1 MTEDVA
7 CEYRFGRFIVQPR
20 ERRLLADG
28 APVTA
33 GPRAFDVLLAL
44 VERAGALVAKEELLE
59 RVWPGLVV
67 EENNLQVQVSTL
79 RKLIGPG
86 TIATI
91 PGYGYRFAAGV
102 ERVPVATAAGSRARK
117 HNLPQPLTSFI
128 GHEGDLAEYAEAL
141 ERTRLLTLTAIG
153 GCGKTRLGIEL
164 ARMMLPSFLDGVWFV
179 DLAPVADGERV
190 ATAVAAV
197 LGVREEAERPI
208 EETLTRHLED
218 KHLLLVLDNCEHV
231 IAACAG
237 LVQRWLTSA
246 SRVRMLATSREGLG
260 IAGERVAAVRPLAT
274 PGASLRDPAAI
285 AVFESV
291 RLFADRARQ
300 VAPDFA
306 LTAANAPAIAEVCRR
321 LDGIP
326 LALELAAA
334 RVKMLSIEQIREKL
348 DDRFRL
354 LTGNSRSIARHQ
366 TLLHTLQWS
375 HAQLGHQEQRLLR
388 QLSVFTGGW
397 SLREAAAVA
406 GSGGDEMA
414 VLDGLER
421 LVDKSLVLVR
431 RDALDEPR
439 YHMLETVRQFAQ
451 DRLNEAGEG
460 EAARNRHL
468 ECFVALAQRADAKL
482 RGEEQGE
489 WLARF
494 GVERENFMAA
504 HAWCDRA
511 PDSGEAG
518 LILVSAL
525 NDLFLH
531 SGLFALGYRVTV
543 EALQRP
549 GAQRHSLARCRA
561 LWAAG
566 ALGYFMGRYEDARSR
581 VETSLAVA
589 RDIGDKARAAEAL
602 RLLGY
607 LEVAL
612 SDRAAAREH
621 LQDAL
626 AQSRETADEARI
638 SKALSALAEL
648 HRAEGRLDEAEAL
661 YAETLALNRPR
672 ADFAIVAV
680 SLVNLAAI
688 AINRGEVERASTML
702 REGIA
707 IAEDIG
713 SKRVG
718 VVQVQCAVG
727 LASVLGEWE
736 RAARLHGAAEAQ
748 SEQMGYYLEP
758 AERAYLG
765 PLIARTRDALG
776 EARFATAEACG
787 RSLSYEEA
795 ISQARELVE
804 KPAGSAP
811 KSRSSTR
818 SCS

>member
-1 MTEDVA
+1 MTEDTA
-7 CEYRFGRFIVQPR
+7 SEYRFGRFVVQPR
-20 ERRLLADG
+20 ERRLLVDG
-28 APVTA
+28 EPVTA

-44 VERAGALVAKEELLE
+44 LERAGALVAKPELLE

-79 RKLIGPG
+79 RKLLGPG

-91 PGYGYRFAAGV
+91 PGHGYRFTARIEV
-102 ERVPVATAAGSRARK
+102 VAKPPSTRARV
-117 HNLPQPLTSFI
+117 HNLPQPLTSFV
-128 GHEGDLAEYAEAL
+128 GHEGDLAEYAQLL
-141 ERTRLLTLTAIG
+141 EQTRLLTLTGVG
-153 GCGKTRLGIEL
+153 GCGKTRLAIEL
-164 ARMMLPSFLDGVWFV
+164 ARMILPAFPDGVWFV
-179 DLAPVADGERV
+179 DLAPVADAERV
-190 ATAVAAV
+190 ATAVATA
-197 LGVREEAERPI
+197 LGVREEGDRPI
-208 EETLTRHLED
+208 GETLARHLEA

-231 IAACAG
+231 LHASAD
-237 LVQRWLTSA
+237 LVQRCLTA
-246 SRVRMLATSREGLG
+246 APRVRALATSREGLG
-260 IAGERVAAVRPLAT
+260 IAGERVAPVRSLAM
-274 PGASLRDPAAI
+274 PPAQSARDPATI
-285 AVFESV
+285 ATFESV
-291 RLFADRARQ
+291 RLFVDRARQ
-300 VAPDFA
+300 VARDFE
-306 LTAANAPAIAEVCRR
+306 LNPSNAPALAEICRR

-334 RVKMLSIEQIREKL
+334 RARMLSLEQIRERL

-375 HAQLGHQEQRLLR
+375 YGQLAQEEQLLLR
-388 QLSVFTGGW
+388 QLSVFAGGW
-397 SLREAAAVA
+397 TLRDAGSVA
-406 GSGGDEMA
+406 GSGPDELA
-414 VLDGLER
+414 ILDGLER

-431 RDALDEPR
+431 RDAYDEPR

-451 DRLNEAGEG
+451 DRLNEAGEAQ
-460 EAARNRHL
+460 AARNRHL
-468 ECFVALAQRADAKL
+468 ECFVALAQEAEAKL
-482 RGEEQGE
+482 GGEQQGE

-494 GVERENFMAA
+494 GLERENFMAA
-504 HAWCDRA
+504 HAWCDHA
-511 PDSGEAG
+511 PEMAERG
-518 LILVSAL
+518 LILVAAL
-525 NDLFLH
+525 NDFFLH
-531 SGLFALGYRVTV
+531 SGLIALGYRLTA
-543 EALQRP
+543 EALNRP
-549 GAQRHSLARCRA
+549 GAREESLARCRA

-566 ALGYFMGRYEDARSR
+566 ALGYFMGRYDEARGH
-581 VETSLAVA
+581 VEPSLALA
-589 RDIGDKARAAEAL
+589 RGIGDKARAAEAL

-607 LEVAL
+607 VKVAL
-612 SDRAAAREH
+612 CDRAAAREH

-626 AQSRETADEARI
+626 ALSRETADKARI

-648 HRAEGRLDEAEAL
+648 HRAEGRLDEAEGL
-661 YAETLALNRPR
+661 YGEALALDRAR
-672 ADFAIVAV
+672 ADFASVAV

-688 AINRGEVERASTML
+688 SINRGRVDRAVAMV

-736 RAARLHGAAEAQ
+736 RAARLHGAVEAL
-748 SEQMGYYLEP
+748 SEQMGYYREP

-776 EARFATAEACG
+776 EAGFAAAEACG

-804 KPAGSAP
+804 KRAGSAVA
-811 KSRSSTR
+811 
-818 SCS
+818 